1 VLGSWFWARGGDHAT
16 AGLLVVVSNE
26 HAMAAMADMVSE
38 QHLCAAVPLPSFGSD
53 PYFKI
58 GRHQQTGHHM
68 TT

>member
-1 VLGSWFWARGGDHAT
+1 
-16 AGLLVVVSNE
+16 VVVSNE
-26 HAMAAMADMVSE
+26 HAMAAMAAMVSE
-38 QHLCAAVPLPSFGSD
+38 QQLCAAVPLPSFGSD